1 MVHHFPAGQKLN
13 VGIVGAT
20 GVVGSTMREILKERN
35 FPIEQLRLFASAR
48 SAGKVVDGVT
58 IEDAATADYS
68 GLDIVL
74 FSAGGSTSKALA
86 PKVAAAGAVV
96 MGVEVVGRGDGWQ
109 RVRLPIAV
117 LRAVACVLFPIG
129 LAWVLLDRERRSAQ
143 DVLLG
148 TRVVYR
154 RV

>member
-1 MVHHFPAGQKLN
+1 MTDASTAVTQPQTAGIVSRGVAAIIDVLVVFVGLALIYLGWVFLRLAFSPRSFAFPAPSVVFST
-13 VGIVGAT
+13 VGFLVLAT
-20 GVVGSTMREILKERN
+20 LY
-35 FPIEQLRLFASAR
+35 L
-48 SAGKVVDGVT
+48 
-58 IEDAATADYS
+58 TACWAIS
-68 GLDIVL
+68 GC
-74 FSAGGSTSKALA
+74 T
-86 PKVAAAGAVV
+86 AGAVV

-154 RV
+154 LV